1 MRRLLKFLHTLGAI
15 GLMGTMATFLV
26 ALILWPTVTDAAAQ
40 GAVVN
45 ALAAI
50 ATWILI
56 PAMGLTLLAGLLAI
70 AITPAF
76 HDAGWVW
83 VKAATG
89 ISIFEGSFLY
99 VAGPVQ
105 EAARNFAAHHLDA
118 VELAK
123 TFSSERSTLWV
134 LLAVAMA
141 NVALGVWRPKMP
153 QYPV

>member
-1 MRRLLKFLHTLGAI
+1 VRRLLKFLHTLGAI

-118 VELAK
+118 LALAK
-123 TFSSERSTLWV
+123 TFGSERSTLWV
-134 LLAVAMA
+134 LLAVAMV

>member
-1 MRRLLKFLHTLGAI
+1 
-15 GLMGTMATFLV
+15 MATFLV

-50 ATWILI
+50 ATCILI

-70 AITPAF
+70 GITPAF

-118 VELAK
+118 VELAR